1 MKKDREKVAGVHRRR
16 DDKERGR
23 GERDGEDR
31 RESGGRRLKKIITK
45 LFVVRCL
52 RANAS

>member
-1 MKKDREKVAGVHRRR
+1 MKKDREKVAGAHGER
-16 DDKERGR
+16 DDKERSQ

-31 RESGGRRLKKIITK
+31 RESGGRRFKRIITN

-52 RANAS
+52 QVNAS

>member
-1 MKKDREKVAGVHRRR
+1 MKKDREKVGGVHCRR
-16 DDKERGR
+16 DEKERGQ

-31 RESGGRRLKKIITK
+31 RESGGRRFITK
-45 LFVVRCL
+45 LSVVRCL